1 MKAKDML
8 AFEKRK
14 VLTIA
19 KGVLKFGPV
28 CDNCL
33 GRQLANVSTGL
44 TNRERGGILRSIL
57 KVKQTKEKCV
67 VCDDIF
73 KRLDEYADNAAKK
86 LRKIEFDTF
95 LVGTRM
101 SPGMIQSE
109 ESFWEDVG
117 IEHCESIK
125 SELNRELGKLIYARI
140 KKEVDE
146 SNPDV
151 LVLLNLE
158 RDRIDL
164 NVRSLFITGLY
175 KKLVRGIPQTKWDMY
190 EESVEDIIARPV
202 MLATKGEE
210 HAMHAAGREDIDAR
224 CLDWRPFVL
233 EIKNPV
239 KRSIELLKIERAVKK
254 TKKAEISGLKFSN
267 KKEVVRVKSM
277 RHDKTYSVVVEF
289 EKSVKDIEKLEKI
302 KGYISQRTPLR
313 VMHRRA
319 DKTRKRR
326 VNDIKWKRINNKKF
340 EFQIKGEAGLYIK
353 ELVTGDEGRTR
364 PSISGMLQNPAGVH
378 TLDVIKIWKEG
389 K

>member
-1 MKAKDML
+1 MKEKDTL

-73 KRLDEYADNAAKK
+73 KRLDEYADNAAKR
-86 LRKIEFDTF
+86 LRKIEFGTF

-164 NVRSLFITGLY
+164 NLRSLFIIGGY

-239 KRSIELLKIERAVKK
+239 KRSIDLLKIERAVKK
-254 TKKAEISGLKFSN
+254 TKKVEISGLKFSN

-364 PSISGMLQNPAGVH
+364 PSISGMLQNPAGVR
-378 TLDVIKIWKEG
+378 TLDVIKIWKEE